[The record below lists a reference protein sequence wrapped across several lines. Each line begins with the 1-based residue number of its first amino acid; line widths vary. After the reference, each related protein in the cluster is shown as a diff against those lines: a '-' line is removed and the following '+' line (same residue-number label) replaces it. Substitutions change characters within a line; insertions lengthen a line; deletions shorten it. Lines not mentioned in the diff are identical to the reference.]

1 MVRPNAVTHP
11 QGEHI
16 SRFVIFPGMMESA
29 VKEDHVS
36 DANDGTPLSLTVSFN
51 CPARGECHRSR
62 PFNVLADGQTMNH
75 VNDSAHLRL
84 PYCRRNCALGAT
96 ERPSPRGIRAVL
108 RVCGPAG
115 RVQPPFGEANMHIK
129 VHGGTVRHD
138 DPSLC
143 TGCGHSTIIRGET
156 ADQRIV
162 SCHAAF
168 MHPRPIPFRV
178 TSCTA
183 YVDGSQP
190 PYSELVRLAW
200 ILRPYGSKKRPAGF
214 VRGEDL
220 TDKEFVEMLHA
231 GPDGGT

>member
-1 MVRPNAVTHP
+1 
-11 QGEHI
+11 
-16 SRFVIFPGMMESA
+16 
-29 VKEDHVS
+29 
-36 DANDGTPLSLTVSFN
+36 
-51 CPARGECHRSR
+51 
-62 PFNVLADGQTMNH
+62 MNH
-75 VNDSAHLRL
+75 VNDPAHPRL
-84 PYCRRNCALGAT
+84 PYRRRNCALGTT
-96 ERPSPRGIRAVL
+96 ERPAPRGIRAVL

-129 VHGGTVRHD
+129 VQGGTVRHD

-143 TGCGHSTIIRGET
+143 TACGHSTIIRGET

-231 GPDGGT
+231 GPDDGT